1 MRKIILLIALLGAP
15 LAQAKEQVWLYT
27 SIYKEFL
34 DSIEKAFEK
43 KHPDLDL
50 QVFQSGS
57 EKIRAK
63 VQAEQVA
70 GKIQAD
76 VMAVSDPF
84 WARELEKA
92 GKALPRDK
100 HVTEQQNYL
109 SLMVLIAAKSYPATD
124 RPQAFSDLTQPK
136 YKNLIHMGS
145 PLESGTMFS
154 TVALLSE
161 LYGWEYFGKLQE
173 NKMTVS
179 GGNST
184 VIQKV
189 ESGEKKLGFVLLEN
203 ALASQKRGSPIEII
217 YPKEGGIPIPSVQ
230 ILWKN
235 STRSAQA
242 QKLADFLIS
251 KECQEILRQAWVYP
265 ALKGMKAP
273 EGALPLEKAQ
283 GGFKWSVATAERLAG
298 KSSEIKKKFSE
309 IFLE

>member
-1 MRKIILLIALLGAP
+1 MRKLILLVVLLGAP
-15 LAQAKEQVWLYT
+15 FAQAKEQVWLYT

-34 DSIEKAFEK
+34 DAIEKAFEK
-43 KHPDLDL
+43 KYPDLDL

-63 VQAEQVA
+63 VQAEQVS
-70 GKIQAD
+70 GKVQAD
-76 VMAVSDPF
+76 LIAVSDPF
-84 WARELEKA
+84 WARELEKE
-92 GKALPRDK
+92 GKTLIRPEPASR
-100 HVTEQQNYL
+100 QINYF
-109 SLMVLIAAKSYPATD
+109 SLMVLIVAKSFPERE
-124 RPQAFSDLTQPK
+124 RPQSFSDLTHPR
-136 YKNLIHMGS
+136 YKGMIHIGS

-161 LYGWEYFGKLQE
+161 LYDWGYFEKLHT

-189 ESGEKKLGFVLLEN
+189 ESGEKKIGFVLLEN
-203 ALASQKRGSPIEII
+203 ALAAKKRGSPIDII

-230 ILWKN
+230 ILWKDRARPQ
-235 STRSAQA
+235 SA
-242 QKLADFLIS
+242 QKLSEFLLS
-251 KECQEILRQAWVYP
+251 KECQEILRSAWVYP
-265 ALKGMKAP
+265 SLTGISSP

-283 GGFKWSVATAERLAG
+283 GGFRWSVATADRIAG
-298 KSSEIKKKFSE
+298 KSTEIKKKFSA